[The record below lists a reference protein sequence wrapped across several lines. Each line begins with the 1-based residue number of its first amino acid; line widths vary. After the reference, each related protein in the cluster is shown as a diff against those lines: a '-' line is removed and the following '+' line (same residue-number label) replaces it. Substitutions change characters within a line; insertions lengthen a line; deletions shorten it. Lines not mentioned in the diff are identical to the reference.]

1 MRIPLSTITRFLRS
15 KCHDREF
22 IAGRLRGLLDLA
34 PKLLVG
40 QREERFLLLGQASL
54 LGGDDFFD

>member
-1 MRIPLSTITRFLRS
+1 
-15 KCHDREF
+15 
-22 IAGRLRGLLDLA
+22 LLDLA

-54 LGGDDFFD
+54 LGGDDLFD